1 MVTVRTIAG
10 MDANEARTFHMR
22 RLVAQAGGP
31 AEWARRFG
39 GDRWQ
44 QPQVSQWISEQ
55 APKGIG
61 KRLARDL
68 EQAQGLT
75 NGFLDRIPDSTPPNG
90 VAEPIST
97 YDATPSHPL
106 PNQRQKV
113 RVEGMG
119 AMDDQ
124 GFWKPGAAE
133 HDLWVVNTDDPKA
146 YAIRVLTQH
155 FQSVVAPGQILLVSP
170 SQELKL
176 GRWVLVTLHDG
187 RRTFRTFRG
196 HEYGMWHFAA
206 VNDQAAYL
214 DLPDADVR
222 SVERVMS
229 VWWTD

>member
-1 MVTVRTIAG
+1 MTTDSPVVAYRRKRLQEWIDLHYHGVQSAFIAATG
-10 MDANEARTFHMR
+10 VNQGELSGLLRSKSFGEKRAR
-22 RLVAQAGGP
+22 RLEQQARMPDGY
-31 AEWARRFG
+31 
-39 GDRWQ
+39 
-44 QPQVSQWISEQ
+44 
-55 APKGIG
+55 
-61 KRLARDL
+61 
-68 EQAQGLT
+68 
-75 NGFLDRIPDSTPPNG
+75 LDVFASANG

-155 FQSVVAPGQILLVSP
+155 FQNVVAPGQILLVSP